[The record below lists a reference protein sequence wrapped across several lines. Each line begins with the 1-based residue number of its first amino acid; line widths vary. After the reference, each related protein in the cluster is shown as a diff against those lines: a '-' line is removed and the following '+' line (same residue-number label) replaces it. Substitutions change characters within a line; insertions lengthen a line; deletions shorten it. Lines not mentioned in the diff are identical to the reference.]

1 MKAGYR
7 SDKWK
12 WVLSLSQSPSPA
24 ETTTSLGESDS
35 TQAAVAVV
43 ADTGENGLQKD
54 ALHCEVNTSKGQQKN
69 GTTQNHSKAPHV
81 FLEDQLTKEQI
92 LKTYGM
98 DRWPKHFPCPYVN
111 D

>member
-12 WVLSLSQSPSPA
+12 WVLSLSQNGKSTEA
-24 ETTTSLGESDS
+24 TTATSESDS
-35 TQAAVAVV
+35 TQEAVV
-43 ADTGENGLQKD
+43 EVDVGENGLQKE
-54 ALHCEVNTSKGQQKN
+54 ALHSEVNTCKSHQKN
-69 GTTQNHSKAPHV
+69 GATQNHSKAPHV
-81 FLEDQLTKEQI
+81 FSEDQLTMEQI

-98 DRWPKHFPCPYVN
+98 DRWPKHLPCTYVN